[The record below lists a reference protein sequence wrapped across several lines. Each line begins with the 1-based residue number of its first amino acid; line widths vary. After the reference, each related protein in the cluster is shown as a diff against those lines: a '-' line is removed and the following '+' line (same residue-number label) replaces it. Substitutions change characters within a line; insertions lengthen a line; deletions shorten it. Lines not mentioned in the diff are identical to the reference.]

1 MLTRKDLESL
11 EVIYV
16 TRRMTLEINEKKLKS
31 LVES

>member
-11 EVIYV
+11 EVIYA